1 MAEKLISCNWVDP
14 KRMRPAQQ
22 RCRWEWG
29 SGAFPGLLP
38 CLGRGC
44 AVCGS
49 ILLPREPRVPPA
61 HSWDPGRDALPG
73 SLSRAHSPPLLCR
86 ISRVDLAA
94 SPWWEQRCLLGGGR
108 SLSGWQSCAVRCD
121 AAAHARGFP
130 LHRIFGKRGERK
142 AGLTLI
148 ADDRTASKTFPFYPF
163 HENEEGGISISAH
176 PPQQQAPGG
185 GCSHGRRCLCLL
197 ISSAC

>member
-1 MAEKLISCNWVDP
+1 MGP
-14 KRMRPAQQ
+14 
-22 RCRWEWG
+22 
-29 SGAFPGLLP
+29 FPGCCPAWAGAAPCVGPSCCHGSPACLLLTAGIQAGML
-38 CLGRGC
+38 CL
-44 AVCGS
+44 AAS
-49 ILLPREPRVPPA
+49 AEWAPA
-61 HSWDPGRDALPG
+61 EG
-73 SLSRAHSPPLLCR
+73 RAHSPPLLCR

-176 PPQQQAPGG
+176 PPQQRAPGG